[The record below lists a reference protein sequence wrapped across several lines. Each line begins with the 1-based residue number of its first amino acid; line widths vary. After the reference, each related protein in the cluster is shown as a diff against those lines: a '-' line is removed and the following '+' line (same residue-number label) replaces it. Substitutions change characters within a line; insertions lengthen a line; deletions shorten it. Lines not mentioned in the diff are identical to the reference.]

1 MLKILKSA
9 QVNDVDSYTIEK
21 EPILSINL
29 MERAAGQC
37 SSWIKEHFDPSS
49 KVNIFIGPGNNGG
62 DGLAIARQLAE
73 YGYEV
78 YVFLVK
84 ISDKL
89 SKDSQVNFERLQ
101 NSTSVEIKTIENVDE
116 LPLISGAQLIIDGLF
131 GSGLSRPL
139 EGLPAEVVKYL
150 NSLDAIRIAIDIPSG
165 LFGED
170 NSENVKENIFKADY
184 TLTFQ
189 FPSLSF
195 FYPEN
200 EEYVGEWFV
209 LPIGLKQE
217 KIDQIDSPFYLIT
230 KDFVKRNLKQR
241 KRFAHKGN
249 LGHVLMICGA
259 YGKIGAAVLA
269 SKAALKT
276 GSGLVTAHVPKL
288 GYDIMQTAAPEVMMS
303 IDSSKTIFSHVPE
316 IKQFSAVG
324 TGPGLG
330 MENDTREA
338 IKELLKNADKPIVL
352 DADALNM
359 ISENR
364 TLLDLLPKNS
374 ILTPHPKEFERLAGK
389 VSDHY
394 ARIQLQRDFA
404 QKYNVYLVLKGG
416 NTTIATPEGLCY
428 FNVTGDAGM
437 ATAGSGDVL
446 TGMISSLLGQG
457 YKPQIAAIVG
467 VYLHGLS
474 GNIASQQLSM
484 EAVTASDIIQYIGN
498 AFKCVRDEKY

>member
-1 MLKILKSA
+1 MKVLRSN
-9 QVNDVDSYTIEK
+9 QVKDVDSYTIDN

-37 SSWIKEHFDPSS
+37 SNWIKERFDSAS

-73 YGYEV
+73 YGFDV

-84 ISDKL
+84 ITDKL
-89 SKDSQVNFERLQ
+89 TKDSQVNFERLKKV
-101 NSTSVEIKTIENVDE
+101 NKVAISTIETADD
-116 LPLISGAQLIIDGLF
+116 LPVISSGQLVVDGLF

-200 EEYVGEWFV
+200 EDFVGDWFV
-209 LPIGLKQE
+209 LPIGLSQE
-217 KIDQIDSPFYLIT
+217 KIDQMDSPFYLIT
-230 KDFVKRNLKQR
+230 KDFVRRKLKRR
-241 KRFAHKGN
+241 KRFAHKGTF
-249 LGHVLMICGA
+249 GHVLMICGG
-259 YGKIGAAVLA
+259 YGKMGASVLA

-276 GSGLVTAHVPKL
+276 GSGLVTAHVPKM

-303 IDSSKTIFSHVPE
+303 IDSSDTIFSHVPE
-316 IKQFSAVG
+316 LKQFSAVG

-330 MENDTREA
+330 MNDNTKEA
-338 IKELLKNADKPIVL
+338 IKSLFENAYQPMVL
-352 DADALNM
+352 DADALNI
-359 ISENR
+359 ISEEKDF
-364 TLLDLLPKNS
+364 LDLLPENS
-374 ILTPHPKEFERLAGK
+374 ILTPHPKEFERLAGE

-394 ARIQLQRDFA
+394 ARIQLQREFA
-404 QKYNVYLVLKGG
+404 QKYKVFLVLKGG
-416 NTTIATPEGLCY
+416 NTTIATPDGLCY
-428 FNVTGDAGM
+428 FNATGDAGM

-446 TGMISSLLGQG
+446 TGMITSLLGQG
-457 YKPQIAAIVG
+457 YTPEMAAVVG
-467 VYLHGLS
+467 VYIHGLS
-474 GNIASQQLSM
+474 GNIASKQLSM
-484 EAVTASDIIQYIGN
+484 EAVTASDIIQYTGN

>member
-1 MLKILKSA
+1 MKVLKSN
-9 QVNDVDSYTIEK
+9 QVKDVDSYTIEN
-21 EPILSINL
+21 EPILSFNL

-37 SSWIKEHFDPSS
+37 SKWIKERFDLTY

-62 DGLAIARQLAE
+62 DGLAIARQLSE

-89 SKDSQVNFERLQ
+89 SKDSQVNFECLKKD
-101 NSTSVEIKTIENVDE
+101 NKIAITTIERTND
-116 LPLISGAQLIIDGLF
+116 LPLISEGQLVIDGLF

-139 EGLPAEVVKYL
+139 EGLPAEVVQYL
-150 NSLDAIRIAIDIPSG
+150 NSLDVIRIAIDIPSG

-170 NSENVKENIFKADY
+170 NSENVKESIFKADY

-200 EEYVGEWFV
+200 EDYVGEWFA
-209 LPIGLKQE
+209 LPIGLSQE

-241 KRFAHKGN
+241 KRFSHKGKF
-249 LGHVLMICGA
+249 GHVLMICGG
-259 YGKIGAAVLA
+259 YGKMGASVLA

-288 GYDIMQTAAPEVMMS
+288 GYDIMQTAAPEVMLS
-303 IDSSKTIFSHVPE
+303 IDPSEIIFSHLPE
-316 IKQFSAVG
+316 LKQFSAVG

-330 MENDTREA
+330 MENDTEEA
-338 IKELLKNADKPIVL
+338 LKKLLQNADRPVVL
-352 DADALNM
+352 DADALNI
-359 ISENR
+359 ISEER
-364 TLLDLLPKNS
+364 DFLDLLPENS

-389 VSDHY
+389 VDDHY
-394 ARIQLQRDFA
+394 ARIQLQLEFA
-404 QKYNVYLVLKGG
+404 QKYKVFLVLKGG
-416 NTTIATPEGLCY
+416 NTTIAAPDGLCY

-446 TGMISSLLGQG
+446 TGMITSLLGQG
-457 YKPQIAAIVG
+457 YTPEMAAVIG

-474 GNIASQQLSM
+474 GNMASKHLSM
-484 EAVTASDIIQYIGN
+484 EAVTASDIIYYLGN
-498 AFKCVRDEKY
+498 AYKSVRDEKY